1 MVCVSE
7 EWRECGYPAIEDRIL
22 QSVRHALQYLD
33 PLIEN
38 QPTQTNESGRFTKET
53 CEISVCVLAEIFC
66 SQTADCVCMWQTV
79 LASFATT
86 CFDQGS
92 RCHGLNHTASFRARL
107 RTVPRTDEFAWSKTG
122 CFCPSRTIP
131 YHNSGCVRTV
141 RVHIQR
147 DEICLPHYSTL
158 GLHHEGDP
166 TASSG
171 TLRHR

>member
-66 SQTADCVCMWQTV
+66 SQNADCVCLWQAV

-107 RTVPRTDEFAWSKTG
+107 RTVTG
-122 CFCPSRTIP
+122 ITSLRLVENRLFLPESHHSVPQQWMCPHR
-131 YHNSGCVRTV
+131 
-141 RVHIQR
+141 
-147 DEICLPHYSTL
+147 
-158 GLHHEGDP
+158 
-166 TASSG
+166 SSSH
-171 TLRHR
+171 TTR